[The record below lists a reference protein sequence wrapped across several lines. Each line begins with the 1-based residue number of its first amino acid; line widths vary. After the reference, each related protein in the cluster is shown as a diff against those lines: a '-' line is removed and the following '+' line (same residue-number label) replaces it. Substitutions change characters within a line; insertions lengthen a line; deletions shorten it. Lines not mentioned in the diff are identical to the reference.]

1 MRHALSRKIMA
12 IAAVLTVVLLL
23 PACLGTESFV
33 QTVLLNGDLR
43 GAYVIAPE
51 DHCCAFTDAM
61 RVGEEDGLRFYVDER
76 TGSVGVYAPDAGTL
90 WSALPTGSNRT
101 AAVLTVEAFNG
112 TATYLLNSQDHA
124 AAYGAVEAERSED
137 AVRLTFTMSD
147 QEKTAL
153 RRPDELSAGDVYVR
167 VPLELT
173 FTGGRLTASVDM
185 AKVVCAPGLILRRI
199 SVLPDFGAIM
209 ESGEEYLPAAAN
221 AAAVAS
227 PAIAPQQTEPSTAA
241 ADAATTQPEPMTVPP
256 QTSGR
261 VNVSDTDFILIP
273 DGCGA
278 ALYPALLTYRY
289 PELELCVYGSDDT
302 PERCANVGAFG
313 VRRGSGACIC
323 VLTEGD
329 ALASVRT
336 LREADAGTALYAV
349 GPRYEVTPAAEIK
362 GETAY
367 GVTYEGR
374 LSQTYSF
381 LTGDSASFSGM
392 VSAVRELL
400 VHAGFLSAAPLQDA
414 VFPVNVTVTGS
425 LEGNSETRLTDLEQ
439 AESLLNQLRAKGIDK
454 VNLCLDGF
462 LTGGLEKA
470 SASAARLDAASG
482 GKAALDSLCDYA
494 EKQGYDVYLAKR
506 LLTASG
512 GPALRDLAGKRRTFT
527 ELNPFPS
534 VGKEQYQRT
543 LTGWSAIPGNASAF
557 LNAAV
562 DTKAAGVALT
572 DLNAGLRADFSSRA
586 LDRAT
591 VSAGLSEIASSFSA
605 VKKLWVNGAD
615 FNALRSADV
624 ITGVPVYP
632 GETESEAF
640 RSVPFLP
647 MLLHGSY
654 CYSGASAADGGTELL
669 TLLRSVEYGCAP
681 WFSWTGSS
689 RSDACYEAHLPA
701 AAAFCVRAAKE
712 LGDLTGLRMTDH
724 YEIADGIY
732 CTEYGSGIRVF
743 VNYNNYS
750 VAVGAVSVPPY
761 DYLRID

>member
-1 MRHALSRKIMA
+1 MRHGFFRKMMA
-12 IAAVLTVVLLL
+12 ITAVLTAVLLL

-61 RVGEEDGLRFYVDER
+61 RVGEEDGLGFYVDER

-101 AAVLTVEAFNG
+101 AAVLAVEAFNG

-124 AAYGAVEAERSED
+124 AAYGTVETERTED

-147 QEKTAL
+147 QEKTARL
-153 RRPDELSAGDVYVR
+153 QPDKLSAGDVYVR

-185 AKVVCAPGLILRRI
+185 AKVICAPGLILRRI

-209 ESGEEYLPAAAN
+209 ESGEERLPAAAN
-221 AAAVAS
+221 AVAVTAPAVAAPQEET
-227 PAIAPQQTEPSTAA
+227 PAAPADAPAQTETTTAPQQT
-241 ADAATTQPEPMTVPP
+241 V
-256 QTSGR
+256 R
-261 VNVSDTDFILIP
+261 HVNVSAADFILIP

-278 ALYPALLTYRY
+278 ALYPALLTNRY
-289 PELELCVYGSDDT
+289 PELDLCVYGSDDT

-654 CYSGASAADGGTELL
+654 CYSGASAADAGTELL

-701 AAAFCVRAAKE
+701 AAAFCVRAARE

-732 CTEYGSGIRVF
+732 CTEYGSGIRVL

>member
-23 PACLGTESFV
+23 AACMGTESFV

-61 RVGEEDGLRFYVDER
+61 RVGEEGGLRFYVDER
-76 TGSVGVYAPDAGTL
+76 TGSVGVFDAEAGTL

-101 AAVLTVEAFNG
+101 AAVLAVEAFNG

-124 AAYGAVEAERSED
+124 AAYGTVETERTED

-147 QEKTAL
+147 QEKTARL
-153 RRPDELSAGDVYVR
+153 QPDKLSAGDVYVR

-173 FTGGRLTASVDM
+173 FTDGRLTASVDM

-209 ESGEEYLPAAAN
+209 ESGEERLPAAAN
-221 AAAVAS
+221 AVAATAPAVA
-227 PAIAPQQTEPSTAA
+227 APQEETPAAPADAPAQTEPT
-241 ADAATTQPEPMTVPP
+241 TVPP
-256 QTSGR
+256 QTAGR

-278 ALYPALLTYRY
+278 ALYPALLTNRY
-289 PELELCVYGSDDT
+289 PELDLCVYGSDDT

-313 VRRGSGACIC
+313 VRRGVGACVC

-336 LREADAGTALYAV
+336 LREADAGTALYSV

-381 LTGDSASFSGM
+381 LTGDSAGFSGM

-462 LTGGLEKA
+462 LTVGLEKA
-470 SASAARLDAASG
+470 SASAARLDAVSG

-527 ELNPFPS
+527 ETNPFPS
-534 VGKEQYQRT
+534 AGKAQYLRT
-543 LTGWSAIPGNASAF
+543 LTGWSDIPGNASAF

-562 DTKAAGVALT
+562 DTMATGVALA
-572 DLNAGLRADFSSRA
+572 DLNTGLRADFSART
-586 LDRAT
+586 LDRTT

-605 VKKLWVNGAD
+605 VKNLWVNGAN
-615 FNALRSADV
+615 FNAVRSADV

-640 RSVPFLP
+640 RSVPLLP

-654 CYSGASAADGGTELL
+654 CYSGAAVADAQAELL
-669 TLLRSVEYGCAP
+669 SLLRSVEYGCAP

>member
-1 MRHALSRKIMA
+1 
-12 IAAVLTVVLLL
+12 
-23 PACLGTESFV
+23 
-33 QTVLLNGDLR
+33 
-43 GAYVIAPE
+43 
-51 DHCCAFTDAM
+51 
-61 RVGEEDGLRFYVDER
+61 
-76 TGSVGVYAPDAGTL
+76 
-90 WSALPTGSNRT
+90 
-101 AAVLTVEAFNG
+101 
-112 TATYLLNSQDHA
+112 
-124 AAYGAVEAERSED
+124 
-137 AVRLTFTMSD
+137 
-147 QEKTAL
+147 
-153 RRPDELSAGDVYVR
+153 
-167 VPLELT
+167 
-173 FTGGRLTASVDM
+173 
-185 AKVVCAPGLILRRI
+185 
-199 SVLPDFGAIM
+199 M
-209 ESGEEYLPAAAN
+209 ESGEEFLPAAAN

-227 PAIAPQQTEPSTAA
+227 PAVAPQQTEPSTAA
-241 ADAATTQPEPMTVPP
+241 ADAATTQPEPTTVPP
-256 QTSGR
+256 QTAGR
-261 VNVSDTDFILIP
+261 VNISDTDFILIP

-289 PELELCVYGSDDT
+289 PDLELCVYGSDDT
-302 PERCANVGAFG
+302 PERSANVGAFG
-313 VRRGSGACIC
+313 VRRGEGACVC
-323 VLTEGD
+323 VVTEGD

-367 GVTYEGR
+367 GVTYEG
-374 LSQTYSF
+374 LLAQTYAF

-392 VSAVRELL
+392 ASALRELL
-400 VHAGFLSAAPLQDA
+400 VHAGFLSAAPLKDSS
-414 VFPVNVTVTGS
+414 FPVNVTVTGS
-425 LEGNSETRLTDLEQ
+425 LEGTADTLLTDLEQ
-439 AESLLNQLRAKGIDK
+439 TESLLNQLRAKGIDK
-454 VNLCLDGF
+454 VNCCLDGF

-470 SASAARLDAASG
+470 SASASRLDPVSG
-482 GKAALDSLCDYA
+482 GKGALDSLCDYA
-494 EKQGYDVYLAKR
+494 AKQGYGVYLAKR

-527 ELNPFPS
+527 ETNPFPS
-534 VGKEQYQRT
+534 AGKAQYLRI
-543 LTGWSAIPGNASAF
+543 LTGWSDIPGNASAF

-562 DTKAAGVALT
+562 DTMATGVALA
-572 DLNAGLRADFSSRA
+572 DLNTGLRADFSART
-586 LDRAT
+586 LDRTT

-605 VKKLWVNGAD
+605 VKNLWVNGAN

-640 RSVPFLP
+640 RSVPLLP

-654 CYSGASAADGGTELL
+654 CYSGAAVADAQAELL

-701 AAAFCVRAAKE
+701 AASFCVRAAKE

-732 CTEYGSGIRVF
+732 CTEYGSGIRVL